1 MNSQNP
7 KKWIPGVITLAVSFI
22 VNSNE
27 PALIATESFRYFS
40 LFIVLSGLSS
50 MISII
55 LLFTLIKH
63 YKGSDKIAL
72 AIFYLYT
79 IPAIAFIVI
88 FIGASDIETIEF
100 IMSFL

>member
-1 MNSQNP
+1 MNFQNP
-7 KKWIPGVITLAVSFI
+7 KKWIPAVITLTVSFI
-22 VNSNE
+22 VNKNE

-40 LFIVLSGLSS
+40 LFIVLSGLFS
-50 MISII
+50 MILII
-55 LLFTLIKH
+55 LLLFIKH
-63 YKGSDKIAL
+63 YKGSYEIAL

-88 FIGASDIETIEF
+88 FIGASDIETLEF

>member
-7 KKWIPGVITLAVSFI
+7 KKWIPAVITLAVSFI
-22 VNSNE
+22 VNSYE

-50 MISII
+50 MILII
-55 LLFTLIKH
+55 LLLTFIKH
-63 YKGSDKIAL
+63 YKGSYKIAL
-72 AIFYLYT
+72 AILYLYT